1 MLGASSYLLPGK
13 ILWDERPATNRKIF
27 NCSLLYKPRGTQLC
41 VLKLVLKH
49 LIKCQLKGLSE
60 PGSGAGG
67 SQPCSQDNPP
77 PGCFS
82 SGCHS
87 WDNPVPAVTQQAPT
101 FLVGLG

>member
-27 NCSLLYKPRGTQLC
+27 NCSLLLDKPRGTQLC

-60 PGSGAGG
+60 PGSSAGG
-67 SQPCSQDNPP
+67 SQPRSQDNPP
-77 PGCFS
+77 PGVS
-82 SGCHS
+82 HQVAIHRTILS
-87 WDNPVPAVTQQAPT
+87 QQSPSRLPP
-101 FLVGLG
+101 F